1 MVKKNREMTE
11 TTEMTYED
19 SIETQAIAEITASTS
34 EQSSFEDLSALL
46 NDLCD
51 ADNIMGY
58 ILKNDTTAKI
68 NLKDST
74 KVVDFAMLS
83 SQAFDSAAELSASF
97 DIGNINNI
105 VIDGTDIKVLCV
117 NAGENTACVFMEK
130 STDHVKILNKIL
142 S

>member
-1 MVKKNREMTE
+1 
-11 TTEMTYED
+11 
-19 SIETQAIAEITASTS
+19 
-34 EQSSFEDLSALL
+34 
-46 NDLCD
+46 
-51 ADNIMGY
+51 MGY
-58 ILKNDTTAKI
+58 ILKNDLTAKI
-68 NLKDST
+68 NLKDSA

-117 NAGENTACVFMEK
+117 NADENTACIFMEK